1 MLKRKVCV
9 VTGTRAEYGLLRWL
23 LDEIKSDPEL
33 ELQTVVTGMH
43 LSPEFGLTYREIEAD
58 GIEINAKVEMLLSSD
73 TTIGMAKSI
82 GLGVLGFADT
92 FNFLKPDIVV
102 LCGDRFEILAA
113 AQTAFV
119 SKIPIAHL
127 YGGES
132 TIGVVDE
139 GMRHAITKMS
149 QLHFVSTEAYRKR
162 VIQLGEL
169 PEMVFNYGAPG
180 LDNFEKLDPLE
191 KSEVENFLG
200 LQLASPTFLVTYHPT
215 TLETSGSKNTI
226 DVIFKVFD
234 SFPDAKIIF
243 TLANSDAGGRQIN
256 QKIRSY
262 AASRPN
268 HCRVF
273 TSMGSYKYISTLRH
287 VDVVIGN
294 SSSGILEAPF
304 LKKPT
309 VNLGLR
315 QIGRLKAASI
325 IDANEDVDSIRVAIS
340 KALSP
345 AFQASLKSVESLYG
359 YGQSSGRIKEKLK
372 TISLRDILVK
382 RFYDL

>member
-315 QIGRLKAASI
+315 QSGRLKAASI